1 MSKVTTTALS
11 FLAAAILL
19 LFAPACA
26 SEGGGEETKVDVVV
40 YTPLDT
46 GKDPLDGVG
55 WYRIGVAGEG
65 IDENLSSVY
74 LPAAQP
80 VGQLPGIPY
89 GQSVRIVVYGHPSQV
104 LSGQPDVNIVIS
116 SGASSHFT
124 MTPNTARQSVAVY
137 LTPTNTYRQTARA
150 PAASGPAVSASGL
163 ESARVGHSV
172 TALDDGRALIA
183 GGGFLLAQSERWWEP
198 ADLATSAFVRSLAVY
213 DPQDGTTNTTVGSLN
228 QGRAFHAAVRLG
240 DGAVALLGGVSEINN
255 QIEGLKTV
263 EIYDPRTR
271 TLGYGVD
278 LNQPRAYHT
287 ATLLPGSL
295 DQIFVAGGIGEAE
308 SSYEIWTPLRG
319 TVRVGQLEAPRFWHT
334 ATAVEAPGGNRAD
347 PLILLTGGESS
358 GGMAQSMMVF
368 HPVSGTFEFPHTPL
382 PNPRTMHTASYVAG
396 RDFLYLMGGFSDMD
410 RTTLVSQIDV
420 MQVSSRGFHKTTAF
434 GLRVPRAA
442 HVGAALTQN
451 RVVVCGG
458 IGRGTQGFIPLD
470 DGEIIFE
477 DRDPAS
483 GDLRV
488 NIGVTDTMPEARF
501 LHQGVV
507 LETGRLVLFGGAVP
521 TAAADAYEGILS
533 GLLYNP

>member
-1 MSKVTTTALS
+1 MSRVTKGALS
-11 FLAAAILL
+11 YVAAVALL

-26 SEGGGEETKVDVVV
+26 SEGGEETKVDVVV

-46 GKDPLDGVG
+46 GNDPLDGVA

-65 IDENLSSVY
+65 VDENLSSVY

-80 VGQLPGIPY
+80 VGELPGIPY
-89 GQSVRIVVYGHPSQV
+89 GQSVRVVVYGHPAQV
-104 LSGQPDVNIVIS
+104 LTGQPDVNIVVS
-116 SGASSHFT
+116 SGASSHFSI
-124 MTPNTARQSVAVY
+124 TPNTARRTVAVY
-137 LTPTNTYRQTARA
+137 LTPTNTYSQTARA
-150 PAASGPAVSASGL
+150 PAASGPAMSTTGL

-183 GGGFLLAQSERWWEP
+183 GGGFLTAQSLRWWEP
-198 ADLATSAFVRSLAVY
+198 TDLAPSAFVRPLAVY
-213 DPQDGTTNTTVGSLN
+213 DPEDGTINGAVASLN

-255 QIEGLKTV
+255 NIEALKTV

-271 TLGYGVD
+271 TLGYGID

-287 ATLLPGSL
+287 ATLLPGTQ
-295 DQIFVAGGIGEAE
+295 DQVFVVGGIGDAE
-308 SSYEIWTPLRG
+308 SGYEIWSPLSG
-319 TVRVGQLEAPRFWHT
+319 TVRLGQLEAPRFLHT

-368 HPVSGTFEFPHTPL
+368 HPVSGTFEFPPTPL
-382 PNPRTMHTASYVAG
+382 PHPRTMHTASYVPG
-396 RDFLYLMGGFSDMD
+396 RDFLYLMGGFSDTE
-410 RTTLVSQIDV
+410 RTTLVTQIDV

-442 HVGAALTQN
+442 HVGATLSQN

-458 IGRGTQGFIPLD
+458 ISRGAQGFIPLD

-488 NIGVTDTMPEARF
+488 NIGVTDSMPEARF

-521 TAAADAYEGILS
+521 TATADAYEGILS